1 MNKFPEPEDVVAP
14 KLHWSLIK
22 VLHKGSPEEH
32 SIAVG
37 KWDNDPCLAIRWNA
51 CEWRPV
57 GNPQSRGLPTWFILP
72 DDLVD
77 AVLGTLPSDVQA
89 FARNFLPAKNK

>member
-1 MNKFPEPEDVVAP
+1 MHHIILIVVTIHKHFHVESMNAFPQPEDVTAP

-22 VLHKGSPEEH
+22 VLYNGGPEEY
-32 SIAVG
+32 SVAVG
-37 KWDNDPCLAIRWNA
+37 KWDNEPCLAIRWNA

-72 DDLVD
+72 FCHV
-77 AVLGTLPSDVQA
+77 S
-89 FARNFLPAKNK
+89 